1 MSFIVIDDIWDEST
15 WNLIE
20 DALIDNNYGSRVITT
35 THIAG
40 VAPACYCFTGGTIYK
55 LKPLSHIDLKKLF
68 YKRIFGGKDSCHREL
83 K

>member
-20 DALIDNNYGSRVITT
+20 DALIDNNCDNRVITT

-40 VAPACYCFTGGTIYK
+40 VAAACYYFTVVQYI
-55 LKPLSHIDLKKLF
+55 S
-68 YKRIFGGKDSCHREL
+68 
-83 K
+83 